1 MPHPEPHASAHPAP
15 HLLQNKVFEI
25 DPRRHKLWDFI
36 NLSAAERRNST
47 MWEARDLLH
56 QWLLRNPHC
65 RLVKIEDHHRDGVL
79 EGVAATYCELQ
90 ANLDGTP
97 AQVWPWGSWEFAISD
112 TVAQLF
118 PREYIEAVIAE
129 SFRVVTTIPKKSRM
143 LMVAGRRGVTVLLK
157 LGPRQGIVT
166 DCTTLIGQL
175 QHEVAQPL
183 GKWYQLQERTLPFY
197 TLVVTQR
204 GKRNT
209 NEWNSCGSFDEPAG
223 DEPAGD

>member
-1 MPHPEPHASAHPAP
+1 
-15 HLLQNKVFEI
+15 
-25 DPRRHKLWDFI
+25 
-36 NLSAAERRNST
+36 